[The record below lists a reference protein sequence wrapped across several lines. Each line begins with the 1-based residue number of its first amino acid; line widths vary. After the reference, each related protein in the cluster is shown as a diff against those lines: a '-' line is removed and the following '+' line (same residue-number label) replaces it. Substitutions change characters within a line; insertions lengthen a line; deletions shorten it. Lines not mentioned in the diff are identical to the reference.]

1 MYRKLLKLNFRLIF
15 TSLIFFL
22 FAAFALGSFLVFIGY
37 ISWSPYIHPINYFA
51 VINTLEYLEIG
62 LFVMAFCHAMY
73 WSHQSA
79 LLEEICFVPRIS
91 VVMCRLAASILATST
106 ACLIPCGFILISAVR
121 QGTGPLFTLNTLG
134 FTLIR
139 WLTLLLTANT
149 LGFFLGYLIKSTY
162 AYVLAAPATVLSC
175 YFNQAF
181 VEIFFGFRTSASR
194 IVAQLLSTS
203 DSSPAALEMDYP
215 GPRLDLYYLLDGLF
229 LVLSCLLLIWVLNLI
244 VSKQLTIKKGAA
256 GGGLMAATVLTVWA
270 FVMLSPLEYRYEEK
284 LYPVE
289 YEAQPYEI
297 TDYEGDFKLSEF
309 SRFSGSFTVRPTS
322 TQRTETFTIRLD
334 GCFTVDELTCGD
346 DPVPYTRSGDYLTL
360 EAPSRPVT
368 FQIRYHGR
376 PYYLSDI
383 GCVNLFT
390 SWLSSALLPNFAFV
404 PLIDGDFSA
413 KHYDIRVTSGNT
425 VISNLDATQE
435 GNLYHLSGEASSI
448 CIFSGYLTEY
458 QRDGITIYR
467 TKYNVSTDYDAVLNR
482 ALSGGYYMDSHTMEI
497 KQDGFEKPDKAF
509 LIYDLYGVL
518 GFPVVYD
525 GYILQNYGS
534 TYS

>member
-1 MYRKLLKLNFRLIF
+1 MGFESKRL
-15 TSLIFFL
+15 TVKK
-22 FAAFALGSFLVFIGY
+22 AL
-37 ISWSPYIHPINYFA
+37 
-51 VINTLEYLEIG
+51 
-62 LFVMAFCHAMY
+62 
-73 WSHQSA
+73 
-79 LLEEICFVPRIS
+79 
-91 VVMCRLAASILATST
+91 
-106 ACLIPCGFILISAVR
+106 
-121 QGTGPLFTLNTLG
+121 
-134 FTLIR
+134 
-139 WLTLLLTANT
+139 
-149 LGFFLGYLIKSTY
+149 
-162 AYVLAAPATVLSC
+162 
-175 YFNQAF
+175 
-181 VEIFFGFRTSASR
+181 
-194 IVAQLLSTS
+194 
-203 DSSPAALEMDYP
+203 
-215 GPRLDLYYLLDGLF
+215 
-229 LVLSCLLLIWVLNLI
+229 
-244 VSKQLTIKKGAA
+244 A
-256 GGGLMAATVLTVWA
+256 GGGLIAAAVLTVWT
-270 FVMLSPLEYRYEEK
+270 FVILSPLEYRYEEK

-297 TDYEGDFKLSEF
+297 TDYEGNFKLSEF
-309 SRFSGSFTVRPTS
+309 SRFNGSFTVRPTS
-322 TQRTETFTIRLD
+322 AQKADTLTIRLD

-413 KHYDIRVTSGNT
+413 KHYDIHVTSGNT
-425 VISNLDATQE
+425 VISNLDVTQE

-448 CIFSGYLTEY
+448 CVFSGYLTEY

-497 KQDGFEKPDKAF
+497 KQDGFDKPGKAF
-509 LIYDLYGVL
+509 LIYDYYGVA